1 MRSADSRG
9 PDTHKPKPV
18 STNTPTRVHRSVRL
32 RTRTVDVCR
41 NRTWEFPMNAIRH
54 AVAVTRRR
62 VKRSRNAII
71 PHLPLCIL
79 AVATLMFIPTALFAQ
94 IDVPTNRY
102 DGGRSGVNLSETTLT
117 AANVNVKQ
125 FGKLYSYPVDGA
137 VYAQPLYL
145 ANVMIGGAPHNVVY
159 IATMKDKVYAF
170 DADSASPVPLWMQ
183 NFTSATAVPVPIA
196 DISNGGNIWND
207 VGIEGT
213 PVIGRHTDGTR
224 ILFLVARTKEST
236 ASGIKYVQRL
246 HALDITTGLEAA
258 GSPVTITAS
267 VPGTAPASTP
277 GSNGQVITFDPKM
290 QQQRAGLAL
299 TKGVVLIAWAGHED
313 LPPYHGWIMG
323 YDANTLAQ
331 VGVFAV
337 SPDYGKSGIWQ
348 GGRAPTIDAAGNAY
362 FATGDG
368 KWDGTHNFG
377 DSLLKFNAVPGK
389 LSRDADYFTPGN
401 EDILR
406 INDDDLSGS
415 GFTLLPATFTGLAPG
430 KELLLGGGKEGVLYL
445 IDAATLG
452 KKVKDDTQIIQ
463 KFPTN
468 GGHVMGGP
476 VYWSS
481 PRGPFVYN
489 WSEDDYLRAYEFRD
503 GQILTSPSVAGSV
516 ISPGHPGGSLT
527 LTANGSTGG
536 TRVVW
541 AYIPT
546 DDRAKHFLSSGILRA
561 FNAETL
567 EQIWTSGDN
576 AARDGVGTLIKFVPP
591 LVVNGKVYLATHDGA
606 VHVYGLL
613 PDRPVPDPQE
623 VV

>member
-1 MRSADSRG
+1 MDQLNDHELIDVTRATPQLTLMRLRRAPVLILTGFPNKLRPSPLGCFASDDSR
-9 PDTHKPKPV
+9 
-18 STNTPTRVHRSVRL
+18 RVREQIPR
-32 RTRTVDVCR
+32 
-41 NRTWEFPMNAIRH
+41 EFPMNAIRH
-54 AVAVTRRR
+54 AVAVNRRC
-62 VKRSRNAII
+62 VKSSRKAFIRRLPPCIVAI
-71 PHLPLCIL
+71 
-79 AVATLMFIPTALFAQ
+79 ATSMSVPTALYAQ
-94 IDVPTNRY
+94 VDVRMNRY
-102 DGGRSGVNLSETTLT
+102 DDGRSGANLSEKTLT

-213 PVIGRHTDGTR
+213 PVIGRRTDGTR

-258 GSPVTITAS
+258 GGPVTITAS
-267 VPGTAPASTP
+267 VPGTAPDSTP

-299 TKGVVLIAWAGHED
+299 TKDVVVIAWAGHED

-348 GGRAPTIDAAGNAY
+348 GGRAPTIDKAGNAY

-368 KWDGTHNFG
+368 QWDGIRNFG
-377 DSLLKFNAVPGK
+377 DSLLKFTVIDGK
-389 LSRDADYFTPGN
+389 LSRDQDYFTPGN
-401 EDILR
+401 EAILR
-406 INDDDLSGS
+406 DNDYDLSGS
-415 GFTLLPATFTGLAPG
+415 GFTLLPATFTGLAND
-430 KELLLGGGKEGVLYL
+430 KELLFGGGKEGVLYL
-445 IDAATLG
+445 LDAANLG
-452 KKVKDDTQIIQ
+452 KKVPGDKIIQ
-463 KFPTN
+463 KFATN
-468 GGHVMGGP
+468 GGHVMGGA
-476 VYWSS
+476 VFWNS
-481 PRGPFVYN
+481 PAGPLVYN
-489 WSEDDYLRAYEFRD
+489 WSEDDFLRAYQFSG
-503 GQILTSPSVAGSV
+503 GQLVTSSYAAGTV
-516 ISPGHPGGSLT
+516 KSPGHPGGSLT
-527 LTANGSTGG
+527 LTA
-536 TRVVW
+536 
-541 AYIPT
+541 
-546 DDRAKHFLSSGILRA
+546 
-561 FNAETL
+561 
-567 EQIWTSGDN
+567 
-576 AARDGVGTLIKFVPP
+576 
-591 LVVNGKVYLATHDGA
+591 
-606 VHVYGLL
+606 
-613 PDRPVPDPQE
+613 
-623 VV
+623 